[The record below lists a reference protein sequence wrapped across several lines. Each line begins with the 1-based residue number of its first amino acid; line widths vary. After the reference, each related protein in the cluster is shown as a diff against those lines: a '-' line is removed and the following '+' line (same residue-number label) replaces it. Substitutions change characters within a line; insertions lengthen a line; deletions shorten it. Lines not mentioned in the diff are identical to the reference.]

1 MKTFNTYFNA
11 YCTNIQLFLSNNT
24 LKNTAKNT
32 KHLPRIAIGWL
43 VVVERGHMRY
53 QIEAKGFYDS
63 KERLDLSKIPGDM
76 LLLAILVILRL
87 VLYRVIIFDQ

>member
-1 MKTFNTYFNA
+1 M
-11 YCTNIQLFLSNNT
+11 
-24 LKNTAKNT
+24 
-32 KHLPRIAIGWL
+32 
-43 VVVERGHMRY
+43 VERGHMRY
-53 QIEAKGFYDS
+53 QIEAKGVYDS